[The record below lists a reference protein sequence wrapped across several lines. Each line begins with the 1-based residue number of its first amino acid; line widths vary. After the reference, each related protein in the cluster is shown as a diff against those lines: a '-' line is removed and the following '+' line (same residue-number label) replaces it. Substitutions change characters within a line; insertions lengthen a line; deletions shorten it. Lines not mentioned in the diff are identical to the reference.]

1 MLPKKERLSR
11 QEFNRFFSLGKRTH
25 SPAFQVVYSPYAEL
39 HVSVVVPKKI
49 AKSAVKRNK
58 IRRRMYDIVRRYRAE
73 VGVVGVF
80 IFLVKPAVLTLSY
93 QKLREEVRQCIGG
106 ITKRM

>member
-25 SPAFQVVYSPYAEL
+25 SPAFQVVYSPFAEL

-58 IRRRMYDIVRRYRAE
+58 IRRRMYDIVRRYRTE

-93 QKLREEVRQCIGG
+93 QNLREEVQKFISNV
-106 ITKRM
+106 TKRT